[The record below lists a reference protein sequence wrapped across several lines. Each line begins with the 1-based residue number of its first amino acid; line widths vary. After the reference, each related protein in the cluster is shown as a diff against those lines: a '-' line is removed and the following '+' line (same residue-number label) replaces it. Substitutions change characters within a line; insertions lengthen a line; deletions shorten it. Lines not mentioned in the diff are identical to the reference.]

1 MPVTLAG
8 TTDDP
13 GDRRPPAPAASL
25 PAMLP
30 LVLAFGSGMAW
41 GTADFLGG
49 LSARTLPLVTVSLV
63 SQAAGLVL
71 LGTVALVRGEGP
83 SDADAVALGVA
94 AGVLGAVGLAALYR
108 ALAIGRMSIVAPTA
122 ALSGV
127 VPLVWGLLRG
137 ERPSAIQFAG
147 VALAV
152 AGIALA
158 ATSRDDRG
166 ERTTAGLG
174 LALVVAVTLG
184 TVVLLLDEAGRV
196 DPTWGPLMLRVTAI
210 TLFAIVFLV
219 TRPSLRMRPVETG
232 RLISVG
238 LIDNGGNLA
247 FAYAADAGG
256 LLVLTSVLGSLY
268 PVATV
273 LLARFVLHERLTPLQ
288 MAGVVGALAGV
299 VLIAAG

>member
-1 MPVTLAG
+1 
-8 TTDDP
+8 
-13 GDRRPPAPAASL
+13 
-25 PAMLP
+25 MLP

-71 LGTVALVRGEGP
+71 LVGVAVVRGEGP
-83 SDADAVALGVA
+83 NDTDALVLGVA

-137 ERPSAIQFAG
+137 ERPSVVQFAG

-158 ATSRDDRG
+158 ATSRDG
-166 ERTTAGLG
+166 SGGRTTKGLG

-184 TVVLLLDEAGRV
+184 TVVLLLDEAGRS
-196 DPTWGPLMLRVTAI
+196 DPTWGALMLRVTAI
-210 TLFAIVFLV
+210 TLFGVVFLV

-232 RLISVG
+232 RLVAIG

-273 LLARFVLHERLTPLQ
+273 LLARFVLHERLASLQ

>member
-1 MPVTLAG
+1 
-8 TTDDP
+8 
-13 GDRRPPAPAASL
+13 
-25 PAMLP
+25 MLP

-49 LSARTLPLVTVSLV
+49 VSARTLPLVTVSLV

-83 SDADAVALGVA
+83 SDADAVVLGVA

-158 ATSRDDRG
+158 ATSRDDRD

-210 TLFAIVFLV
+210 TLFGVVFLV

-273 LLARFVLHERLTPLQ
+273 LLARFVLHERMTSLQ
-288 MAGVVGALAGV
+288 MAGVVGALVGV

>member
-1 MPVTLAG
+1 
-8 TTDDP
+8 
-13 GDRRPPAPAASL
+13 
-25 PAMLP
+25 MLP

-71 LGTVALVRGEGP
+71 LVGVAVVRGEGP
-83 SDADAVALGVA
+83 NDTDALVLGVA

-137 ERPSAIQFAG
+137 ERPSVVQFAG

-158 ATSRDDRG
+158 ATSRDDSG
-166 ERTTAGLG
+166 GRTTKGLG

-184 TVVLLLDEAGRV
+184 TVVLLLDEAGRS
-196 DPTWGPLMLRVTAI
+196 DPTWGALMLRVTAI
-210 TLFAIVFLV
+210 TLFGVVFLV

-232 RLISVG
+232 RLVAIG

-273 LLARFVLHERLTPLQ
+273 LLARFVLHERLASLQ
-288 MAGVVGALAGV
+288 LVGVVGALAGV

>member
-1 MPVTLAG
+1 
-8 TTDDP
+8 
-13 GDRRPPAPAASL
+13 
-25 PAMLP
+25 MLP

-71 LGTVALVRGEGP
+71 LVGVAVVRGEGP
-83 SDADAVALGVA
+83 NDTDALVLGVA

-137 ERPSAIQFAG
+137 ERPSVVQFAG

-152 AGIALA
+152 AGIGLA
-158 ATSRDDRG
+158 ATSRDDSG
-166 ERTTAGLG
+166 GRTTKGLG

-184 TVVLLLDEAGRV
+184 TVVLLLDEAGRS
-196 DPTWGPLMLRVTAI
+196 DPTWGALMLRVTAI
-210 TLFAIVFLV
+210 TLFGVVFLV

-232 RLISVG
+232 RLVAIG

-273 LLARFVLHERLTPLQ
+273 LLARFVLHERLASLQ